1 MRYLTPVLRVAL
13 TAGLA
18 ASALVA
24 CTDTP
29 ERTTAPLPGGPSF
42 ASGSNAG
49 ANLDQWANGKTPPT
63 GESWQ
68 NGNLNGNNSAYAEG
82 RAVPFRLAI
91 EGLTIGTH
99 FITIQYDFTAGGHKA
114 YDFLAVMEATE
125 PNALAKICA
134 TGGGGRSTL
143 CGSSTAAMPGSVD
156 SSSFAFTPDGQ
167 TVDGLTVDA
176 AMSNDGA
183 PRSLRIYGGTITS
196 ISTVTHKPNNDF
208 TGNSTGEMLVEFTAA
223 GPAVLFAWSGHLA
236 RSSFWNG
243 TNDPDG
249 AGEVSGSPWHMR
261 TLNLDGGGAANQ
273 DRSIQPSAI
282 VENPVLVVAKTANPA
297 GPVSAGTNIGFDITV
312 TNSGPGTAT
321 AVTLIDTLPNGFTWT
336 ESPDKTQCSIG
347 AGALGETILTCGTIG
362 DLANGASFS
371 VHITSPTDAADC
383 KTHTNKAWADASNDD
398 PVNASASVTVLCGSL
413 AVTKTANPVG
423 PVSAGTNIGFDITV
437 TNNGPGV
444 ATAVTLTDTLPN
456 GFSWAES
463 PDESPCSIGTGALG
477 EKILT
482 CNTIG
487 DLANG
492 ASFSVHLTSPTDA
505 ADCRAVNNVAWA
517 DAGNTDPVSDDATV
531 TVQCP
536 NIAVTK
542 TANPV
547 GPVSAGTNI
556 GFDIVVTNSG
566 PGTATGVT
574 VTDTLP
580 AGFSWTENSNSCQ
593 IDTGALG
600 EKILHCSGVTL
611 TYPSGNTFSVTV
623 TTPTA
628 AANCAVVHNR
638 TWADASN
645 DDPVNDDASVTVQ
658 CPNIAITK
666 TANPVGPVLVGNNI
680 GFDIVVS
687 NSGPGTATGVTVTD
701 TLPAGFSWT
710 DNSSS
715 CTVDTGALGEKIL
728 HCTGI
733 TLTYPSGNTFSVTVT
748 TPTVAAN
755 CALISNKAWA
765 DATND
770 DPVNDDASVTVVCP
784 PNLQITKTPEATSVT
799 AGGTAKYTITV
810 TNTGPGAATNV
821 VIKDTLQNSGL
832 NWSEDVDK
840 SECSIVLDNT
850 IPLPLG
856 PHQVLTCSGGALT
869 TLAAGAS
876 YSVTVKTIVPLSY
889 VQIPP
894 SGSNADPIQ
903 IDGNLIDDGAGV
915 DWNNAGLVCA
925 TKTGCDLDKPTGTG
939 DDSFG
944 QGTKEDTPV
953 PTVVSG
959 SIPNNKSDLLRFYVA
974 TRRQAVNGA
983 NHDILYLAW
992 ERVQA
997 PNGTTNMDFEL
1008 NKLAPVSPAVSSVRS
1023 AGDVLIKYDL
1033 SKGGGTLALG
1043 YHKWVTAASA
1053 GGQTPAQACEAANT
1067 FPCWGKVHALA
1078 APVGVGASNVTQ
1090 KVDDANAPDA
1100 TRSLDLLT
1108 FGEAGIDLQAAE
1120 IFGEGVCT
1128 AFGAAYLK
1136 SRSSDSF
1143 TSEIKDFIAPLPVNI
1158 TNCQSVTIHN
1168 TAWAS
1173 ASNFTPPG
1181 AGKNPGDGISASA
1194 DITVTAPTASLFTA
1208 PAGRELAHANVGL
1221 TLTSNAVVVDTD
1233 VEASGLRAR
1242 SVTGRERAEN
1252 PWPAHAISA
1261 ARTASGRGAVGE
1273 SPWRQRIV

>member
-1 MRYLTPVLRVAL
+1 MFAK
-13 TAGLA
+13 G
-18 ASALVA
+18 SA
-24 CTDTP
+24 P
-29 ERTTAPLPGGPSF
+29 
-42 ASGSNAG
+42 G
-49 ANLDQWANGKTPPT
+49 ANLDQWANGHPPPT
-63 GESWQ
+63 AEAWQ

-82 RAVPFRLAI
+82 KAVPFRLAI
-91 EGLTIGTH
+91 EGLTGNNNTPH

-114 YDFLAVMEATE
+114 YDYLASIEVTE
-125 PNALAKICA
+125 PNALDKICA

-143 CGSSTAAMPGSVD
+143 CGSSQTGMPSPAVSTMTVDFPPDGFTA
-156 SSSFAFTPDGQ
+156 DGQ
-167 TVDGLTVDA
+167 TVDGAIANGGVA
-176 AMSNDGA
+176 RA
-183 PRSLRIYGGTITS
+183 LRIFNGTITK
-196 ISTVTHKPNNDF
+196 ISTVSHAGPVG
-208 TGNSTGEMLVEFTAA
+208 GNSTGEMLVEFTAS
-223 GPAVLFAWSGHLA
+223 GSAVLFAWSGHLA
-236 RSSFWNG
+236 KSSYWKQQPGNL
-243 TNDPDG
+243 PDG

-282 VENPVLVVAKTANPA
+282 VENPTLAITKTANPA
-297 GPVSAGTNIGFDITV
+297 GPVSAGTTIGFDITV
-312 TNSGPGTAT
+312 TNNGPGTAT
-321 AVTLIDTLPNGFTWT
+321 AVTLTDTLPNGFTWT
-336 ESPDKTQCSIG
+336 ESPDQTQCSIG
-347 AGALGETILTCGTIG
+347 TGAANETILTCSSIG
-362 DLANGASFS
+362 DLAENASFS
-371 VHITSPTDAADC
+371 VRVTSPTDAADC
-383 KTHTNKAWADASNDD
+383 KTHNNTAWANASNAN
-398 PVNASASVTVLCGSL
+398 PVSGSASVTVLCGSL
-413 AVTKTANPVG
+413 AIAKTANPVG

-437 TNNGPGV
+437 TNNGPGT

-456 GFSWAES
+456 GFTWTES
-463 PDESPCSIGTGALG
+463 PDESPCSIGTGALN
-477 EKILT
+477 ETILT

-492 ASFSVHLTSPTDA
+492 ASFTVHVASPTDA
-505 ADCRAVNNVAWA
+505 ADCNVITNKAWA
-517 DAGNTDPVSDDATV
+517 DAGNTDPISDDASV

-536 NIAVTK
+536 NIAITK
-542 TANPV
+542 TPNPV

-556 GFDIVVTNSG
+556 GFDILVTNSG
-566 PGTATGVT
+566 PGTAAGVT

-593 IDTGALG
+593 IDDGLAG
-600 EKILHCSGVTL
+600 EKILHCSGITL
-611 TYPSGNTFSVTV
+611 TSPTGNTFSVTV
-623 TTPTA
+623 TTATT
-628 AANCAVVHNR
+628 AANCKLVTNVA
-638 TWADASN
+638 WADASN
-645 DDPVNDDASVTVQ
+645 DDPVHDDGSVTVQ
-658 CPNIAITK
+658 CPNISITK
-666 TANPVGPVLVGNNI
+666 TANPAGPVTVGNNI

-687 NSGPGTATGVTVTD
+687 NSGPGTASGVTVTD

-710 DNSSS
+710 ENSGS
-715 CTVDTGALGEKIL
+715 CTIGTGMLGEKIL
-728 HCTGI
+728 GCSGI
-733 TLTYPSGNTFSVTVT
+733 TLTNGGTFSVTVT

-755 CALISNKAWA
+755 CALITNKAWA
-765 DATND
+765 DASND

-799 AGGTAKYTITV
+799 AGGTARYTITV

-832 NWSEDVDK
+832 SWSEDGDK
-840 SECSIVLDNT
+840 SECTIALDNS

-856 PHQVLTCSGGALT
+856 PHQVLTCSGGALA
-869 TLAAGAS
+869 TLAAGGS
-876 YSVTVKTIVPLSY
+876 FSVTVKTTVPLSY
-889 VQIPP
+889 VQVPP
-894 SGSNADPIQ
+894 SGGSADPIQ
-903 IDGNLIDDGAGV
+903 IDGNLIPEGGV

-925 TKTGCDLDKPTGTG
+925 TRTGCDLDKPTGTG

-953 PTVVSG
+953 PIVVSG

-974 TRRQAVNGA
+974 TRRLPVGA
-983 NHDILYLAW
+983 STHDFLYLAW

-1008 NKLAPVSPAVSSVRS
+1008 NKLAPVAPAITSVRS
-1023 AGDVLIKYDL
+1023 AGDILIKYDL
-1033 SKGGGTLALG
+1033 SKGGGTLTLG

-1053 GGQTPAQACEAANT
+1053 GGQTPAQLCEAANV

-1090 KVDDANAPDA
+1090 KVDDTNAPNA

-1173 ASNFTPPG
+1173 ASNFTPAG
-1181 AGKNPGDGISASA
+1181 VGKNPGDGISASA
-1194 DITVTAPTASLFTA
+1194 DITVTAPSASLFTA
-1208 PAGRELAHANVGL
+1208 PAGRELAQANAGL
-1221 TLTSNAVVVDTD
+1221 ALTANAVVADTEI
-1233 VEASGLRAR
+1233 EASGVSAR
-1242 SVTGRERAEN
+1242 SETRRERAEN
-1252 PWPAHAISA
+1252 PWPSSA
-1261 ARTASGRGAVGE
+1261 ASEERWRRTGGLGPSTWTRRTA
-1273 SPWRQRIV
+1273 